1 MFTQLDVCG
10 FKALRDVSIPLSPF
24 TLILGPN
31 GCGKT
36 SVLEAIQFL
45 QNQGGSTL
53 QESQLSVGMAVDSWE
68 IRGHW
73 RGAQGEETTL
83 RKHHSGLEVLP
94 ETRSS
99 VLNFRAEIYSLDA
112 GQISRPCK
120 IGVGVRLGSQ
130 GEGLSAVW
138 DALRDQHPE
147 AFERLNLEVQRLLP
161 EYDRILLKTIDTG
174 TKIFELRTKEGHH
187 AISARDLSQGTRM
200 ALALLTLNHLPQRPD
215 VLCLEEPDHG
225 LHPRLL
231 RDVRD
236 VLYRLSY
243 PEDPGVKPMQ
253 VIATTHNP
261 YFLELFQDHPEEI
274 VIASKTGLSASFTRL
289 SELPNSAEILADAP
303 LGDCWYSGLLGGVPS
318 LT

>member
-1 MFTQLDVCG
+1 MFTQLDVRG

-36 SVLEAIQFL
+36 SVLEVLQFL
-45 QNQGGSTL
+45 QNPSGSSL
-53 QESQLSVGMAVDSWE
+53 PESQLSAGMAVDSWE
-68 IRGHW
+68 ICGHW
-73 RGAQGEETTL
+73 LGAQGEETRL
-83 RKHHSGLEVLP
+83 CKRHSGLEVP
-94 ETRSS
+94 AGTASS
-99 VLNFRAEIYSLDA
+99 VVNFSLAVYSLDA
-112 GQISRPCK
+112 NSISEPSK
-120 IGVGVRLGSQ
+120 INVGARLSSK

-147 AFERLNLEVQRLLP
+147 AFEQLNLEVQRLLP
-161 EYDRILLKTIDTG
+161 EYDRILLKTVDTG
-174 TKIFELRTKEGHH
+174 TKIFELRTREGHH
-187 AISARDLSQGTRM
+187 SIPARELSQGTRL

-243 PEDPGVKPMQ
+243 PEEPAVRPMQ

-274 VIASKTGLSASFTRL
+274 VIASKEGLSATFTRL